1 MATQYIGGASFPT
14 IDCRYDTS
22 VNFWGRSIIRK
33 HKFNIKILSRN
44 FIPHALG
51 WSIHCNLMA
60 AIQFLAMKAL
70 ATKPARGISFS
81 HDILPRLTR

>member
-1 MATQYIGGASFPT
+1 MLEVIVFPLLIVGMIQASL
-14 IDCRYDTS
+14 S
-22 VNFWGRSIIRK
+22 EVGSIIRK

-44 FIPHALG
+44 FIPHAFG

-60 AIQFLAMKAL
+60 AIQFKTIKAR